1 MAELADARDLKSRGK
16 WYPYRFDSGLR
27 QPKSPKIWDF
37 LFYIDIVCLNNYW
50 MLLGIVLI
58 EKDLHHQIIMITMS
72 LDEKLRKYMIEF
84 MKITVFD

>member
-1 MAELADARDLKSRGK
+1 MSTIWGAYHLCGFPGFLRK
-16 WYPYRFDSGLR
+16 SGLR

>member
-1 MAELADARDLKSRGK
+1 MIL
-16 WYPYRFDSGLR
+16 
-27 QPKSPKIWDF
+27 
-37 LFYIDIVCLNNYW
+37 W

>member
-1 MAELADARDLKSRGK
+1 MILSDRDRIFLENNITDIDK
-16 WYPYRFDSGLR
+16 WILQGRSD
-27 QPKSPKIWDF
+27 K
-37 LFYIDIVCLNNYW
+37 YW

-58 EKDLHHQIIMITMS
+58 EKDLHHQIIMIPMS